1 MRSDT
6 NNFRELFLNDVPM
19 MDARAPVEFAK
30 GAFPGVVNLPLMDDV
45 ERQKVGTCYKQ
56 HGQQA
61 ALELGH
67 RLVSGKI
74 KAERI
79 QAWADFAHN
88 NPQGYIYC
96 FRGGLR
102 SQLVQQWLKTEAG
115 IDYPRVTGGYKAM
128 RHFLLDTLEHAAAHD
143 DFVLVGGMTGTGKTE
158 VLARL
163 DHSVDLEKIANH
175 RGSSFGKRATP
186 QPAQIDFENALAIR
200 LLKLQHA
207 GVRQFVLEDEARL
220 VGRCSIPLPLF
231 HGMQH
236 YPLVWLEDSIDGRVE
251 RILKDYVID
260 LCAEFVA
267 EEGEEGFTAFAER
280 LRQSLV
286 NISKRLGGE
295 SYKQLAEVMEQALAE
310 QAATGSV
317 DLHRGWI
324 EALLKQYYDPMYAY
338 QRESKASRIEFAGE
352 QDAVV
357 EFLRERAADSTMER
371 CSDEKPDL
379 FDRTGAGPDRLRREN
394 RLSR

>member
-1 MRSDT
+1 MRGDT
-6 NNFRELFLNDVPM
+6 DNFAELFLNDVPM

-30 GAFPGVVNLPLMDDV
+30 GAFPGVVNLPLMNDL

-61 ALELGH
+61 AIELGH
-67 RLVSGKI
+67 RLVSGQV
-74 KAERI
+74 KADRI
-79 QAWADFAHN
+79 QGWADFARN

-128 RHFLLDTLEHAAAHD
+128 RHFLLETIEHAAAHD
-143 DFVLVGGMTGTGKTE
+143 NFVLVGGMTGTGKTE

-163 DHSVDLEKIANH
+163 DDGVDLEGIANH

-186 QPAQIDFENALAIR
+186 QPVQIDFENALAIR
-200 LLKLQHA
+200 LLKMQKA
-207 GVRQFVLEDEARL
+207 GARQFVLEDEARL

-231 HGMQH
+231 QGMQQ
-236 YPLVWLEDSIDGRVE
+236 YPLVWLEDSFDGRVD

-260 LCAEFVA
+260 LCAEFTVEHGA
-267 EEGEEGFTAFAER
+267 EGFTAFAER
-280 LRQSLV
+280 LQQSLV
-286 NISKRLGGE
+286 NISRRLGGE
-295 SYKQLAEVMEQALAE
+295 CYTRLAAVMNQALAE
-310 QAATGSV
+310 QASTGSV
-317 DLHRGWI
+317 DLHREWI
-324 EALLKQYYDPMYAY
+324 ETLLRQYYDPMYAY
-338 QRESKASRIEFAGE
+338 QRESKAARIEFAGE

-357 EFLRERAADSTMER
+357 EFLRERAAVQQ
-371 CSDEKPDL
+371 
-379 FDRTGAGPDRLRREN
+379 N
-394 RLSR
+394 

>member
-1 MRSDT
+1 MRGDT
-6 NNFRELFLNDVPM
+6 ENFAELFLNDVPM

-30 GAFPGVVNLPLMDDV
+30 GAFPGVVNLPLMNDL

-61 ALELGH
+61 AIELGH
-67 RLVSGKI
+67 RLVSGQV
-74 KAERI
+74 KADRI
-79 QAWADFAHN
+79 QGWADFARN

-128 RHFLLDTLEHAAAHD
+128 RHFLLETIEHAAAHD
-143 DFVLVGGMTGTGKTE
+143 NFVLVGGMTGTGKTE

-163 DHSVDLEKIANH
+163 DDGVDLEGIANH

-186 QPAQIDFENALAIR
+186 QPVQIDFENALAIR
-200 LLKLQHA
+200 LLKMQKA
-207 GVRQFVLEDEARL
+207 GARQFVLEDEARL

-231 HGMQH
+231 QGMQH
-236 YPLVWLEDSIDGRVE
+236 YPLVWLEDSFDGRVD

-260 LCAEFVA
+260 LCAEFTVEYGA
-267 EEGEEGFTAFAER
+267 EGFTAFAER
-280 LRQSLV
+280 LQQSLV
-286 NISKRLGGE
+286 NISRRLGGE
-295 SYKQLAEVMEQALAE
+295 CYTRLAAIMNQALAE
-310 QAATGSV
+310 QASTGSV
-317 DLHRGWI
+317 DLHREWI
-324 EALLKQYYDPMYAY
+324 ETLLRQYYDPMYAY
-338 QRESKASRIEFAGE
+338 QRESKAARIEFAGE

-357 EFLRERAADSTMER
+357 EFLRERAAVQQ
-371 CSDEKPDL
+371 
-379 FDRTGAGPDRLRREN
+379 N
-394 RLSR
+394 

>member
-1 MRSDT
+1 MRGDT
-6 NNFRELFLNDVPM
+6 DNFAELFLNDVPM

-30 GAFPGVVNLPLMDDV
+30 GAFPGVVNLPLMNDL

-61 ALELGH
+61 AIELGH
-67 RLVSGKI
+67 RLVSGQV
-74 KAERI
+74 KADRI
-79 QAWADFAHN
+79 QAWADFARN

-128 RHFLLDTLEHAAAHD
+128 RHFLLETIEHAAAHD
-143 DFVLVGGMTGTGKTE
+143 NFVLVGGMTGTGKTE

-163 DHSVDLEKIANH
+163 DDGIDLEGIANH

-186 QPAQIDFENALAIR
+186 QPVQIDFENALAIR
-200 LLKLQHA
+200 LLKMQKA
-207 GVRQFVLEDEARL
+207 GARQFVLEDEARL

-231 HGMQH
+231 QGMQH
-236 YPLVWLEDSIDGRVE
+236 YPLVWLEDSFDGRVD

-260 LCAEFVA
+260 LCAEFTVEYGA
-267 EEGEEGFTAFAER
+267 EGFNAFAER
-280 LRQSLV
+280 LQQSLV
-286 NISKRLGGE
+286 NISRRLGSE
-295 SYKQLAEVMEQALAE
+295 CYTRLAAIMNQALAE
-310 QAATGSV
+310 QASTGSV
-317 DLHRGWI
+317 DLHREWI
-324 EALLKQYYDPMYAY
+324 ETLLRQYYDPMYAY
-338 QRESKASRIEFAGE
+338 QRESKAARIEFAGE

-357 EFLRERAADSTMER
+357 EFLRERAAVQQ
-371 CSDEKPDL
+371 
-379 FDRTGAGPDRLRREN
+379 N
-394 RLSR
+394 